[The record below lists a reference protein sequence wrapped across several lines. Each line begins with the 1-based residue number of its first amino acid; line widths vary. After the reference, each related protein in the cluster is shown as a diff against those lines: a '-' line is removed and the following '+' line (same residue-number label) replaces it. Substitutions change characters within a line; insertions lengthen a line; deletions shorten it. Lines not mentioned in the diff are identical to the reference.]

1 MRANAEPHVA
11 APASLQHGRT
21 VVEKTLG
28 CAFVRIVV
36 VLVTG
41 QTVVRPGVSVTMFAA
56 WLVIR
61 DGVFGRV
68 NAPFF
73 FKFLKSL
80 LVGGHVI

>member
-56 WLVIR
+56 
-61 DGVFGRV
+61 
-68 NAPFF
+68 
-73 FKFLKSL
+73 
-80 LVGGHVI
+80 